1 VRLDPGDYLVFL
13 NYAITL
19 HNGGDFEKAKG
30 MFQTH
35 DALFDALD
43 EDGKIDAGDDVAAQ
57 RDLVRKALMG
67 S

>member
-1 VRLDPGDYLVFL
+1 MVVR

-19 HNGGDFEKAKG
+19 HSGGDFEKAEG

>member
-1 VRLDPGDYLVFL
+1 MSLVSR
-13 NYAITL
+13 
-19 HNGGDFEKAKG
+19 EG